1 MKLHNADVRLR
12 RREGGASLQQTCH
25 FSFFFFKSRKT
36 GGGAKSQMHLEKE
49 CVLKHARR
57 KNNETKSAEIFCLLN
72 H

>member
-25 FSFFFFKSRKT
+25 FSFFFLSHVKP
-36 GGGAKSQMHLEKE
+36 GGAKLQMQLEKE
-49 CVLKHARR
+49 CVLKHAHR
-57 KNNETKSAEIFCLLN
+57 KNNETKSAEIFRLLN